1 MHVCV
6 SEARIKTITG
16 SVDLILDSQHR
27 SLKKKRVRGGGEQKT
42 QLRLK
47 SLSSEQPQA
56 NSANNHFFIH

>member
-27 SLKKKRVRGGGEQKT
+27 SLKKRERGGGEKT

>member
-27 SLKKKRVRGGGEQKT
+27 SLKKREREGGKKT

>member
-27 SLKKKRVRGGGEQKT
+27 SLKKREGGGKP

-47 SLSSEQPQA
+47 SLSSEQPRA